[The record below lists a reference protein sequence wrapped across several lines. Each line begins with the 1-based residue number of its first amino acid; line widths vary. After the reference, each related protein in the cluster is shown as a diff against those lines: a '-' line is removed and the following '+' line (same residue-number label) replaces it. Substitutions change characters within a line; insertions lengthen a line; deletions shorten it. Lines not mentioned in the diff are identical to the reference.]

1 MTLYEICENILSV
14 ILPPLAAVLANRRI
28 ARRIL
33 ENDQDC
39 RSHTYPNAQILD
51 TKVLE
56 EYLKAEQDRKKVI
69 EDKAKAGII
78 AITFSLTLST
88 GGLALLPTQANAP
101 SPVMGYVCAV
111 IMAFSI
117 GYLLLGGFSALRAL
131 NIRKVYLIDL
141 ATRARL
147 KRHAAGAEAEG
158 DADAQALEDENTLL
172 VYVIDQNQHMN
183 RIASNL
189 ADAALAPIRNGLTL
203 TGFFIM
209 LSFWITAE
217 ARVGGPSASTPDVK
231 AVLVAAEAT
240 ARRNAEALEG
250 IRIALEHLEAHTGT
264 LQRLIPSINASQPE
278 EAARRPLGQDRR
290 AGSDRKLPRGGAQA
304 TRQGRTH

>member
-88 GGLALLPTQANAP
+88 SGLALLPTQANAP
-101 SPVMGYVCAV
+101 SPVMGYACAV
-111 IMAFSI
+111 IMVFSI

-158 DADAQALEDENTLL
+158 DAAAQAPEDENTLL

-183 RIASNL
+183 RVASNL
-189 ADAALAPIRNGLTL
+189 ADAALASIRNGLTL
-203 TGFFIM
+203 TEVFIM
-209 LSFWITAE
+209 LSFWLTTGV
-217 ARVGGPSASTPDVK
+217 RVGSPAMSTPDMK

-240 ARRNAEALEG
+240 ARRSAEALEG
-250 IRIALEHLEAHTGT
+250 IRLALERLEAHTGT
-264 LQRLIPSINASQPE
+264 QQSLSPSANASQPG
-278 EAARRPLGQDRR
+278 EAARRSPGQDRR
-290 AGSDRKLPRGGAQA
+290 AGSGGKLRRGEARA
-304 TRQGRTH
+304 TR